1 MHRLLIAAAA
11 ASVLSMGGLAH
22 AGGNGEYS
30 GGSYASPCGC
40 QGYGSAGGYGYSD
53 EAPYVDEDDGYYAR
67 SYGYESY
74 DYVPFDSSTYGYSYE
89 DVYGRGDYSYEGR
102 DYRQE
107 DEAERYRSYSY
118 GYDDSR
124 RRARTYSGR
133 SYHYTTP
140 HDSRPTY
147 RYRPHYGHSSTDG
160 ERG

>member
-11 ASVLSMGGLAH
+11 ASVLSMSGAAQ
-22 AGGNGEYS
+22 AGGSGGYS

-74 DYVPFDSSTYGYSYE
+74 DYVPFESSTYGYSYE
-89 DVYGRGDYSYEGR
+89 DVYGRGDYSYDRR
-102 DYRQE
+102 DYDAPRH
-107 DEAERYRSYSY
+107 RSYSY
-118 GYDDSR
+118 SYDDSR
-124 RRARTYSGR
+124 RRTPQAYGYRTY
-133 SYHYTTP
+133 HYASP
-140 HDSRPTY
+140 RYSRPTY